1 MIIIQI
7 FCISRTRL
15 ENKIMS
21 TSFVYHALGL
31 RDQFYKRTRFLRG
44 AVIIEVFPKPEAIRC
59 PECHSRSV
67 TKRGTIQRD
76 IRTIPIG
83 SKPVLLR
90 AIIQRIWCPF
100 CQFVRQIKL
109 SFSNK
114 GKSYTR
120 AFERYV
126 IELSQLMTI
135 KDIANHLR
143 ISWDTIK
150 EIQKAHLK
158 QRYKGIKLKNIK
170 RIAIDEIS
178 IGKGHQYLTIVMD
191 LQTGRIL
198 HVDKG
203 KGGDALKTFWKKI
216 KLSKVQIEAVSI
228 DMSPAYLSAVV
239 ENLPKVPI
247 VFDRFHVVKLF
258 NEKLSNFRRDLY
270 NHLSDSDEQK
280 LIKGTRWLLLKNPEN
295 LKDDKKEPER
305 LKKALEINQPLSTV
319 YYMKE
324 ELRQIWN
331 QPDKET
337 AKKVV
342 SNWINLA
349 NVSNIPVL
357 KKFAKTLSLH
367 KIRILA
373 YYDFFISTG
382 PLEGTNNKIKTM
394 KRKAYGYRDFEF
406 FKLKL
411 FDLHNKKYA
420 LIG

>member
-1 MIIIQI
+1 MTILQI
-7 FCISRTRL
+7 FCISRTRS
-15 ENKIMS
+15 EIETMS
-21 TSFVYHALGL
+21 TSFISHALSL
-31 RDQFYKRTRFLRG
+31 RDHFYKKSQFLSG
-44 AVIIEVFPKPEAIRC
+44 AVIIEVFPKPEAIKC

-67 TKRGTIQRD
+67 KKRGTIRRD

-90 AIIQRIWCPF
+90 TIIQRVWCPF

-120 AFERYV
+120 AFERYALD
-126 IELSQLMTI
+126 LSRVMTI
-135 KDIANHLR
+135 KDVANHLH

-150 EIQKAHLK
+150 EIQKAHFK
-158 QRYKGIKLKNIK
+158 KRYKQIKLKDI
-170 RIAIDEIS
+170 RQIAIDEIS
-178 IGKGHQYLTIVMD
+178 IGKGHQYVTIVMD

-203 KGGDALKTFWKKI
+203 KGGDALTDFWKKI
-216 KLSKVQIEAVSI
+216 KRSKAQIQAVSI
-228 DMSPAYLSAVV
+228 NMSPAYLSAVI
-239 ENLPKVPI
+239 ENLPNVPI

-258 NEKLSNFRRDLY
+258 NKKLSDFRRDLY
-270 NHLSDSDEQK
+270 NHLADSDEQK

-295 LKDDKKEPER
+295 LQDDKKEPER
-305 LKKALEINQPLSTV
+305 LKKALEINQPLSAV

-324 ELRQIWN
+324 EMRQIWN

-337 AKKVV
+337 GEKVIK
-342 SNWINLA
+342 NWINLA
-349 NVSNIPVL
+349 NASNIPVL

-373 YYDFFISTG
+373 YYDYAISTG